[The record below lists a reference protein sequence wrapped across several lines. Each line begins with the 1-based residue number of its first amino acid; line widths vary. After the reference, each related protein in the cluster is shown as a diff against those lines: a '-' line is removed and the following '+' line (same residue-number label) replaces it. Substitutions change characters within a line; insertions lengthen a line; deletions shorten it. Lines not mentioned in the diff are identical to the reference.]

1 MSRTEDQRPT
11 GRITSVSVAAPLRI
25 DIPMKLRR
33 HNGRKEVIVP
43 EHAGAGR
50 DAIRLEPQQ
59 ALVIALARAH
69 VWQRALDTGRFR
81 NIEHIARELGLDS
94 SYVGRILRLALLP
107 PGVQEAILKGE
118 EQRSLAEVL
127 GGGGAQSLS
136 STA

>member
-1 MSRTEDQRPT
+1 MSRTEDQRPP
-11 GRITSVSVAAPLRI
+11 RITGVSVAGPLRI
-25 DIPMKLRR
+25 DIPMRLRR

-43 EHAGAGR
+43 EHAGARR

-127 GGGGAQSLS
+127 GGGGAQRKTIWVS
-136 STA
+136 